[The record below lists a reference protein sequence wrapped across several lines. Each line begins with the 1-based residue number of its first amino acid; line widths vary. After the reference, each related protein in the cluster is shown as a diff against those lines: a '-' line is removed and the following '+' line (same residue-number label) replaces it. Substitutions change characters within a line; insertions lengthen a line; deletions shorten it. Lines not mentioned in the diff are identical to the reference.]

1 MIIKSHNKKG
11 FGGGAYAIAI
21 CLALL
26 FVVFS
31 YYYSINI
38 KIVSDTEQYYEHFL
52 ELNEEP
58 FPFGY
63 EFFISFVMYFT
74 KALGGDFFNFIFL
87 NYLLWLPLIFFL
99 SLRLHGRPEFFF
111 IIIFFFSHYFFNNA
125 AFLVRQFE
133 ASVLFIYFISFSLR
147 WWRLGLLVISIGA
160 HFHALL
166 LLIFSFHFFVRIIF
180 HPATR
185 FILLFLILFIWIY
198 RFDFGAFVVEFLSF
212 HFSGLGL
219 EFDRK
224 LIGMTVNLGDDFYT
238 ISPFISFING
248 GLVVGLLAL
257 GAPKGATDQEKSIMS
272 ICLSSGILFFLFMQN
287 PLLANRVS
295 FVSYFLS
302 VPALVYCASVIYRKN
317 SYFHSSVACAGA
329 D

>member
-1 MIIKSHNKKG
+1 MIIKSYNNKG
-11 FGGGAYAIAI
+11 FGGDAYAIAI

-38 KIVSDTEQYYEHFL
+38 EIFSDTEQYYEHFL

-74 KALGGDFFNFIFL
+74 KAFGGDFFHFIFL

-99 SLRLHGRPEFFF
+99 SLQLHDRPEFFF
-111 IIIFFFSHYFFNNA
+111 IIMFFFSHYFFNNA

-133 ASVLFIYFISFSLR
+133 ASVLFIYFIFFFLR

-166 LLIFSFHFFVRIIF
+166 LLIFSFHFFCTHYLPPCCSLCITFLDIVYMDLRI
-180 HPATR
+180 
-185 FILLFLILFIWIY
+185 
-198 RFDFGAFVVEFLSF
+198 
-212 HFSGLGL
+212 
-219 EFDRK
+219 
-224 LIGMTVNLGDDFYT
+224 
-238 ISPFISFING
+238 
-248 GLVVGLLAL
+248 
-257 GAPKGATDQEKSIMS
+257 
-272 ICLSSGILFFLFMQN
+272 
-287 PLLANRVS
+287 
-295 FVSYFLS
+295 
-302 VPALVYCASVIYRKN
+302 
-317 SYFHSSVACAGA
+317 
-329 D
+329 